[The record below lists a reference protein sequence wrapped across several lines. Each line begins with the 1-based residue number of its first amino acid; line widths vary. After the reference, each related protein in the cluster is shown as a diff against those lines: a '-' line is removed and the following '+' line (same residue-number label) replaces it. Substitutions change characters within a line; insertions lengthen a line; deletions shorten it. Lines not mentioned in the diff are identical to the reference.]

1 MLDQYNAL
9 LVEKTTEFENQIKE
23 DYQNKL
29 NAVHEAHLNRLQRL
43 TIRCNELERALD
55 GNDLIQ

>member
-23 DYQNKL
+23 DYKRKL
-29 NAVHEAHLNRLQRL
+29 DAVHEAHLNRLQRL
-43 TIRCNELERALD
+43 TVRCDELERALD
-55 GNDLIQ
+55 ENDLI